1 MLEAG
6 QSHQA
11 CDVVIPWPLKLMG
24 SGTAAEATV
33 VLCPK
38 GPDAALDFRYCLLH
52 ASGCIMYAYS
62 ACQSSCLS
70 GSADA
75 LRTLGVHMYMFKFS

>member
-6 QSHQA
+6 QSHEA

-38 GPDAALDFRYCLLH
+38 GPDAALDFRYCMPLVV
-52 ASGCIMYAYS
+52 SCIPI
-62 ACQSSCLS
+62 
-70 GSADA
+70 
-75 LRTLGVHMYMFKFS
+75 LRAKQLPE